1 MISAAIEARTACV
14 CHKQAAVGQYHYISK
29 RKKKE
34 KILSQNRWKCSYENR
49 IVAVVAIGVYKF
61 AYINGKNLAWQKRSV

>member
-29 RKKKE
+29 RKKKKKYYP
-34 KILSQNRWKCSYENR
+34 KIDENAAMK
-49 IVAVVAIGVYKF
+49 IELLQLLQLV
-61 AYINGKNLAWQKRSV
+61 YINLHILTERI